1 MIQFAYQ
8 FLVRLLA
15 PFVFGLFLWRGLR
28 DRGYWRGLHERLGFG
43 QRLSEPSIWVHAVSV
58 GEVQAA
64 TSLLRALAAR
74 YPQIPLVL
82 TTGTPTGR
90 ARALANLGDDVE
102 LRYLP
107 YDSPGAVA
115 RFFDRVRPKIAIIIE
130 KELWPNLYRECG
142 LRKVPLVLASAAVSP
157 RSVGRYRRLVVLFR
171 ETLSHGLVIAAQST
185 EDAARFIEIGAP
197 ASRTHVVGNIKF
209 DAVLP
214 LDAVQQGKSW
224 RTHYHAESCFTLVAG
239 STYEAEERALLQTSA
254 ALQAAGIVHLLV
266 IAPRHPPR
274 FEAVAQRL
282 QSAGVDFVRHSLSKI
297 ERVQARPQLLLL
309 DTLGELAG
317 FYAIADVAFVGG
329 SLLDGVGGHNPLE
342 PAALAVPVL
351 MGPHVFNTREI
362 VETLMAEQGLQQVAS
377 SKELSQA
384 VIELARNETLR
395 QARGRAALSVVE
407 RNRGTIARLMQ
418 LLEPLIEP
426 APRR

>member
-8 FLVRLLA
+8 LLVRLLA
-15 PFVFGLFLWRGLR
+15 PFVFVLFLWRGLR
-28 DRGYWRGLHERLGFG
+28 DRGYWHGLHERLGLG
-43 QRLSEPSIWVHAVSV
+43 QRLERPSIWVHAVSV

-64 TSLLRALAAR
+64 TSLLKALAAR
-74 YPQIPLVL
+74 YPATPLLL

-90 ARALANLGDDVE
+90 ARARANLGDSVV

-115 RFFDRVRPKIAIIIE
+115 RFFDRVRPKVAIIIE

-171 ETLSHGLVIAAQST
+171 ETLSHGLVLAAQSA

-197 ASRTHVVGNIKF
+197 PARTHVVGNIKF

-214 LDAVQQGKSW
+214 PDARQQGQSW
-224 RTHYHAESCFTLVAG
+224 RSHYHAESCFILVAG
-239 STYEAEERALLQTSA
+239 STYEPEERALLQVSKT
-254 ALQAAGIVHLLV
+254 LQAAGVEHLLV

-282 QSAGVDFVRHSLSKI
+282 QSAGVDFLRHSQAKAG
-297 ERVQARPQLLLL
+297 EVRGRPRVVLL

-317 FYAIADVAFVGG
+317 FYAAADTAFVGG
-329 SLLDGVGGHNPLE
+329 SLLEGVGGHNALE

-351 MGPHVFNTREI
+351 MGPHVFNTQEM
-362 VETLMAEQGLQQVAS
+362 VDALVAEGALQQVS
-377 SKELSQA
+377 STEALSQA
-384 VIELARNETLR
+384 VLELAQNATQR
-395 QARGRAALSVVE
+395 QARGQAALAVVE
-407 RNRGTIARLMQ
+407 RNRGTVARLMR
-418 LLEPLIEP
+418 LIEP
-426 APRR
+426 MI

>member
-1 MIQFAYQ
+1 MIQFVYQ
-8 FLVRLLA
+8 LLVRLLA

-28 DRGYWRGLHERLGFG
+28 DRGYWQGLHERLGLG
-43 QRLSEPSIWVHAVSV
+43 QRLSKPSIWVHAVSV

-64 TSLLRALAAR
+64 TSLLKALAAR
-74 YPQIPLVL
+74 YPQSPLVL

-90 ARALANLGDDVE
+90 ARALANLGKDVE

-115 RFFDRVRPKIAIIIE
+115 RFFDRANPKIAIIIE

-142 LRKVPLVLASAAVSP
+142 LRKVPLVLASAAVSS

-171 ETLSHGLVIAAQST
+171 ETLSHGLVIAAQSA

-197 ASRTHVVGNIKF
+197 PARTHVVGNIKF

-214 LDAVQQGKSW
+214 FDAAQQGKAW

-239 STYEAEERALLQTSA
+239 STYEAEERALLQASA
-254 ALQAAGIVHLLV
+254 ALQAAGIAHLLV

-282 QSAGVDFVRHSLSKI
+282 QAVGVDFVRHSLSKK
-297 ERVQARPQLLLL
+297 ERVLARPQVLLL
-309 DTLGELAG
+309 DTLGDLAG

-329 SLLDGVGGHNPLE
+329 SLLEGVGGHNPLE

-362 VETLMAEQGLQQVAS
+362 VETLVAEQGLQQVAS
-377 SKELSQA
+377 SKELSQV

-395 QARGRAALSVVE
+395 QARGRAALAVVE
-407 RNRGTIARLMQ
+407 RNRGTVARLMQ

-426 APRR
+426 TPRA